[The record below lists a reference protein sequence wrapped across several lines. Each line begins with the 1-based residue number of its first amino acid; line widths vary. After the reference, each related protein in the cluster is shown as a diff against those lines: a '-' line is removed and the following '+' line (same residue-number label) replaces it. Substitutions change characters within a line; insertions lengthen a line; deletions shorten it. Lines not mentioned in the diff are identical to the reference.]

1 MDGWIIWA
9 YLALNVL
16 ILIQNFTQ
24 KTRIRKLEDALF
36 VYKKQE
42 WLEYAQSQAN
52 LPQVKAIKAIRAK
65 FPEISFRQA
74 VQLYVMVSP
83 PKNHS

>member
-36 VYKKQE
+36 VYKQQE
-42 WLEYAQSQAN
+42 WLEYAKSQSH
-52 LPQVKAIKAIRAK
+52 LPQVKAIKAIRTK
-65 FPEISFRQA
+65 FPEISLRQA
-74 VQLYVMVSP
+74 VQLYVMISS

>member
-24 KTRIRKLEDALF
+24 KLVSENLKMRCLSIKTRMA
-36 VYKKQE
+36 
-42 WLEYAQSQAN
+42 
-52 LPQVKAIKAIRAK
+52 
-65 FPEISFRQA
+65 
-74 VQLYVMVSP
+74 
-83 PKNHS
+83 

>member
-52 LPQVKAIKAIRAK
+52 LPQIKASKPFVPNFQKLA
-65 FPEISFRQA
+65 
-74 VQLYVMVSP
+74 
-83 PKNHS
+83 

>member
-24 KTRIRKLEDALF
+24 KTRIQKLEDALF
-36 VYKKQE
+36 VYKKTRM
-42 WLEYAQSQAN
+42 A
-52 LPQVKAIKAIRAK
+52 
-65 FPEISFRQA
+65 
-74 VQLYVMVSP
+74 
-83 PKNHS
+83 

>member
-1 MDGWIIWA
+1 MGIPCLKCFDI
-9 YLALNVL
+9 NTK
-16 ILIQNFTQ
+16 FHT

-36 VYKKQE
+36 VYKNKNGLSTHNRKQI
-42 WLEYAQSQAN
+42 YHKS
-52 LPQVKAIKAIRAK
+52 KAIKAIRAK
-65 FPEISFRQA
+65 FPEISLRQA

>member
-1 MDGWIIWA
+1 MGHTF
-9 YLALNVL
+9 ALNVL

-24 KTRIRKLEDALF
+24 KLASETLKMRCLF
-36 VYKKQE
+36 IKQE